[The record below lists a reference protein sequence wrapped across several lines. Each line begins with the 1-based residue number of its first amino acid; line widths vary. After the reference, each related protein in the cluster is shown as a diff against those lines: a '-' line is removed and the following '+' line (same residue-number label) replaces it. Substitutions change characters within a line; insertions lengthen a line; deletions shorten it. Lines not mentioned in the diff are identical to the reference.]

1 MTYTLHYADE
11 KTIRRQLTT
20 LYWRARIPGIVI
32 RLLLLGIVTTIVYRL
47 AGVTAALIVACLPL
61 CLWVA
66 AWCRGAKFYVRGIV
80 LPPESE
86 LLLSLQESGMIG
98 ESQGVKSFRRW
109 SDLDFPRQFLPQ
121 ELLCLSNRADGSLV
135 MLPVAELSEE
145 ERQALVTDIRQFISA
160 AKAGTSGE
168 PLPPPEG
175 YGEAFSLSP
184 AAIKEGA
191 DVLILQLFPWVAW
204 VNVLAVI
211 LLWALLPVTPFLAL
225 LTAYVTPTSVVT
237 TGVLIGIVVY
247 LLIFRSTRVLHP
259 GTQTARYLRRFM
271 KDDTWSLSED
281 GSTLLRRKPSGSWHV
296 IPLSFYTRSLR
307 GAHSRVMMVG
317 SRNGMLLPPEVLD
330 GAAIPPPLPAP
341 RRHPVLTLL
350 LAPLPA
356 VFLIVGAIWF
366 FLSLNASL
374 DEKYG
379 PPAWAQEQ
387 YAMIDE
393 QAKAQVNAAAPEEV
407 EPEVRALIA
416 QWQLQEQLE
425 KQWEESDALER
436 GVMNLNEDE
445 KPVNFFSF
453 ITPLNLWNKR
463 FPEQTQA
470 AISSFP
476 ESVQSDVRDY
486 LYDEDEES
494 EDAEEEP

>member
-32 RLLLLGIVTTIVYRL
+32 RLLLLGIVTTIVYRS
-47 AGVTAALIVACLPL
+47 AGLTAALIVACLPL
-61 CLWVA
+61 CYWVA
-66 AWCRGAKFYVRGIV
+66 AWCCGAKFYVRVIV

-109 SDLDFPRQFLPQ
+109 SDLEFPRQFMPQ

-145 ERQALVTDIRQFISA
+145 ERQALVTAIRQFISA

-191 DVLILQLFPWVAW
+191 DILILQLFPWVAW
-204 VNVLAVI
+204 VNVPAVI
-211 LLWALLPVTPFLAL
+211 LLWALLPVIPFLAL
-225 LTAYVTPTSVVT
+225 LIAYATPTTVFT
-237 TGVLIGIVVY
+237 TAFLFGFVVY
-247 LLIFRSTRVLHP
+247 LLIFHSARVLHP
-259 GTQTARYLRRFM
+259 GAQTARYLRRFM

-281 GSTLLRRKPSGSWHV
+281 GSTLLRLKPSGSWHIV
-296 IPLSFYTRSLR
+296 PLSFYTHSLR

-341 RRHPVLTLL
+341 RRHPVRTLL

-356 VFLIVGAIWF
+356 VFLIVAAIRF
-366 FLSLNASL
+366 FLSLNASP
-374 DEKYG
+374 DET
-379 PPAWAQEQ
+379 PAWVQEQ

-393 QAKAQVNAAAPEEV
+393 QAKAQVNAAAAEDV

-416 QWQLQEQLE
+416 QWQLQEQFE
-425 KQWEESDALER
+425 EQWEESDALESS
-436 GVMNLNEDE
+436 VMNLNMEE
-445 KPVNFFSF
+445 RMVNIVSF
-453 ITPLNLWNKR
+453 TTPLNLWYKR

-476 ESVQSDVRDY
+476 ESVQRDVRVY
-486 LYDEDEES
+486 LDDADEEDEEN
-494 EDAEEEP
+494 

>member
-11 KTIRRQLTT
+11 TTIRRQLTT

-32 RLLLLGIVTTIVYRL
+32 RLLLLGIVTTIGYRS
-47 AGVTAALIVACLPL
+47 AGLTAALIAACLPL
-61 CLWVA
+61 CHWVV
-66 AWCRGAKFYVRGIV
+66 AWCCGAKFYVRVIV

-109 SDLDFPRQFLPQ
+109 SDLEFPRQFLPQ

-145 ERQALVTDIRQFISA
+145 ERQALVTAIRQFISA

-191 DVLILQLFPWVAW
+191 DVLILQLFPWVAR

-225 LTAYVTPTSVVT
+225 LTAYATPTTVVT
-237 TGVLIGIVVY
+237 TAFLFGVVVY
-247 LLIFRSTRVLHP
+247 LLIFHSARVLHP
-259 GTQTARYLRRFM
+259 GAQTARYLRRFV
-271 KDDTWSLSED
+271 KDDTWSMSED
-281 GSTLLRRKPSGSWHV
+281 GSTLLRRKPSGSWHIV
-296 IPLSFYTRSLR
+296 PLSFYTHSLR

-341 RRHPVLTLL
+341 RPRRALTLL
-350 LAPLPA
+350 LTLLPTALLGIVWLLYLQNTAPTEND
-356 VFLIVGAIWF
+356 GT
-366 FLSLNASL
+366 
-374 DEKYG
+374 
-379 PPAWAQEQ
+379 PAWMEEQ
-387 YAMIDE
+387 FEMYDRAE
-393 QAKAQVNAAAPEEV
+393 AQVNAASPEEV

-436 GVMNLNEDE
+436 GVMNLNVEE
-445 KPVNFFSF
+445 RMVNFFSF
-453 ITPLNLWNKR
+453 ITPLNLWNER
-463 FPEQTQA
+463 FPEQTRA

-486 LYDEDEES
+486 LNDEDEES